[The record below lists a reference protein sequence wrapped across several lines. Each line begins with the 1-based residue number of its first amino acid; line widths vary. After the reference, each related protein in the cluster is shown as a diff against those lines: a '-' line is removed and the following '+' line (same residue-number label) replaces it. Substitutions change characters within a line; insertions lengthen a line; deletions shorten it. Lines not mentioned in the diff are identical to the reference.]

1 MTSVPSRIFAQRLKQ
16 ERESAGLSQAEFA
29 ELVSERLSSKIDPS
43 AITRIEGLARTV
55 KLDEA
60 VAMADVLKLPL
71 GALLVEGDAD
81 AHLSQQIQHYRREQ
95 SSLQAVFDKSGI
107 DLHRV
112 NSALAVLTEDQ
123 NKLRE
128 HQRRRDRKATERSD
142 RDSTA

>member
-1 MTSVPSRIFAQRLKQ
+1 MTSVPSRIFAQSLRQ
-16 ERESAGLSQAEFA
+16 ERDSAGLSQAEFA
-29 ELVSERLSSKIDPS
+29 ELVSERLTSKIDPS

-71 GALLVEGDAD
+71 SALLVEGDAD
-81 AHLSQQIQHYRREQ
+81 AHLSQQIKHYRREKAA
-95 SSLQAVFDKSGI
+95 LEAVHDKAGT

-112 NSALAVLTEDQ
+112 NQALAVLIEEQ

-128 HQRRRDRKATERSD
+128 NQRQRDHEAAEG
-142 RDSTA
+142 RDPGSTA

>member
-1 MTSVPSRIFAQRLKQ
+1 MTSVPSRIFAQRLRQ
-16 ERESAGLSQAEFA
+16 ERESAGFSQAEFA

-60 VAMADVLKLPL
+60 VAMADVLRLPL

-95 SSLQAVFDKSGI
+95 SALQAVYDKSGT

-112 NSALAVLTEDQ
+112 NSALSVLTEEQ

-128 HQRRRDRKATERSD
+128 HHQWRDRKAAERHD